1 MILQCTKKLLE
12 YLGGNTRKDEEATEP
27 LFTWSA
33 NLITLNRRKTL
44 VAVNAASRC
53 VVVLHGLRAANRPRI
68 GELLRE
74 AIRIQ
79 LEQAYVR
86 SDMIDQYL
94 SDCGETLSYAANTS
108 RSTIAYCSKA
118 CKTVSLFSDLL
129 EPEDMFQKKLLP
141 KFNDDVLSSA
151 DYRTNGEE
159 MIALLRER
167 YGREP
172 LSCQAVELEVEL
184 ELTTPCTRTLL
195 IPTDRDFY
203 QLHRIMQ
210 NAFGWEDRHLHEF
223 ILEEGSF
230 GRPEKVVTLTE
241 ELEDVLEGIVYL
253 DSLQT
258 TLKDVFPKYES
269 ILYVYDFGDEWVH
282 RIRLKRLV
290 EDCPTPYPQCLA
302 AEGDAPM
309 EDCGGPA
316 GFDRVCQI
324 LADPK
329 HPEYKE
335 IRSWVG
341 SNGWKR
347 LNLEEIQRRVRF
359 NFGYFDW

>member
-12 YLGGNTRKDEEATEP
+12 YLKQTPEMNNEKSAP

-33 NLITLNRRKTL
+33 NLITINRRKML

-53 VVVLHGLRAANRPRI
+53 VVVLHGLRAADRPRI

-86 SDMIDQYL
+86 PDMINQYL
-94 SDCGETLSYAANTS
+94 SDCGETLSYAANSS
-108 RSTIAYCSKA
+108 RTTIAYCIKA
-118 CKTVSLFSDLL
+118 CNTVSFYSDSL
-129 EPEDMFQKKLLP
+129 EPEDVFQKKLLP
-141 KFNDDVLSSA
+141 KLNDDVLPNA
-151 DYRTNGEE
+151 NYRTNGEE
-159 MIALLRER
+159 MITLLREH

-172 LSCQAVELEVEL
+172 LSCQTVELEVEL

-195 IPTDRDFY
+195 IPTDRNFY
-203 QLHRIMQ
+203 QLHCILQ
-210 NAFGWEDRHLHEF
+210 NAFGWKDRHLHEF
-223 ILEEGSF
+223 VLEEGSF
-230 GRPEKVVTLTE
+230 GRPEKVITLTE
-241 ELEDVLEGIVYL
+241 ELDDVPEGIVYL
-253 DSLQT
+253 DSLET
-258 TLKDVFPKYES
+258 TLKDVFSKYES

-290 EDCPTPYPQCLA
+290 EDCPAPYPQCLA

-316 GFDRVCQI
+316 GFDRIRRI

-341 SNGWKR
+341 SSGWKQ
-347 LNLEEIQRRVRF
+347 LSLEEIQRRVRF
-359 NFGYFDW
+359 NIGYYDW

>member
-1 MILQCTKKLLE
+1 MRLECTKKLLE
-12 YLGGNTRKDEEATEP
+12 YLKETPVRDSEETAP

-33 NLITLNRRKTL
+33 NLITINRRKML

-53 VVVLHGLRAANRPRI
+53 VVVLYGLRAANRPRI

-74 AIRIQ
+74 AIRIL

-86 SDMIDQYL
+86 PDMIDQYL
-94 SDCGETLSYAANTS
+94 SDCGETLSYAANSS
-108 RSTIAYCSKA
+108 RSTIAYCIKA
-118 CKTVSLFSDLL
+118 CKTVSYYWYLL
-129 EPEDMFQKKLLP
+129 EPEVIFQKKLLP
-141 KFNDDVLSSA
+141 KLNSDVLPNA
-151 DYRTNGEE
+151 NYRTNGEE
-159 MIALLRER
+159 MIALLREH
-167 YGREP
+167 YGKEP

-203 QLHRIMQ
+203 QLHCILQ

-223 ILEEGSF
+223 ILEEDSL
-230 GRPEKVVTLTE
+230 GRPEKIVTLTE
-241 ELEDVLEGIVYL
+241 EPEDVPEGIVYL

-258 TLKDVFPKYES
+258 TLKDVFPKYKS
-269 ILYVYDFGDEWVH
+269 ILYIYDFGDEWVH

-290 EDCPTPYPQCLA
+290 EDCPAPYPQCLA

-316 GFDRVCQI
+316 GFDRVCRI

>member
-1 MILQCTKKLLE
+1 MKLQCTQKLLG
-12 YLGGNTRKDEEATEP
+12 YLKETPVRDTEETAP

-33 NLITLNRRKTL
+33 NLITINRRKML

-53 VVVLHGLRAANRPRI
+53 VVVLHGLRAADRPRI

-86 SDMIDQYL
+86 PDMIDQYL
-94 SDCGETLSYAANTS
+94 SDCGETLSYATNTS
-108 RSTIAYCSKA
+108 RPTIAYCTKA
-118 CKTVSLFSDLL
+118 CKTVSLYADLV
-129 EPEDMFQKKLLP
+129 EPEDMFQKKLLL
-141 KFNDDVLSSA
+141 KLNDEVLPNA
-151 DYRTNGEE
+151 NYRTNGEE
-159 MIALLRER
+159 MIALLREH

-195 IPTDRDFY
+195 IPTDRDFF
-203 QLHRIMQ
+203 QLHCILQ

-223 ILEEGSF
+223 ILEEGSS
-230 GRPEKVVTLTE
+230 GRPEKIVTLTE
-241 ELEDVLEGIVYL
+241 ELEDAPEGIICL

-258 TLKDVFPKYES
+258 MLKDVFPKYES

-290 EDCPTPYPQCLA
+290 EDCPTPYPQCHA

-309 EDCGGPA
+309 EDCGGPM
-316 GFDRVCQI
+316 GFDRIRRI

-329 HPEYKE
+329 HPEHKE

-341 SNGWKR
+341 SSGWKHR
-347 LNLEEIQRRVRF
+347 NLEEIQRRVRF
-359 NFGYFDW
+359 NLGYFDW

>member
-1 MILQCTKKLLE
+1 MKLQCTKKLLE
-12 YLGGNTRKDEEATEP
+12 FLKETPVRDTEETVP

-33 NLITLNRRKTL
+33 NLITINRRKML

-53 VVVLHGLRAANRPRI
+53 VVVLYGLRAANRPRI

-86 SDMIDQYL
+86 PDMIDQYL
-94 SDCGETLSYAANTS
+94 SDCGETVSYAANSS
-108 RSTIAYCSKA
+108 RTTIAYCIKA
-118 CKTVSLFSDLL
+118 CNTVSFYSDSL
-129 EPEDMFQKKLLP
+129 EPEDVFQKKLLP
-141 KFNDDVLSSA
+141 EFNKDVLPHA
-151 DYRTNGEE
+151 NYRTNGEE
-159 MIALLRER
+159 MIALLREH

-195 IPTDRDFY
+195 IPNDRNFY
-203 QLHRIMQ
+203 QLHCILQ

-223 ILEEGSF
+223 VLEEGRF
-230 GRPEKVVTLTE
+230 GNPEKVITLTE
-241 ELEDVLEGIVYL
+241 ELDDVPEGIVYL
-253 DSLQT
+253 DSLET
-258 TLKDVFPKYES
+258 TLKDVFPQYGS
-269 ILYVYDFGDEWVH
+269 ILYIYDFGDEWVH

-316 GFDRVCQI
+316 GFDRICRI

-341 SNGWKR
+341 SSGWKR
-347 LNLEEIQRRVRF
+347 LDLEEIQRRVRF